1 MWCNGSTT
9 DFGSVSGG
17 SNPPILTMA
26 KGKKY
31 STPKKYWRKMGKTMK
46 WTHCHVMSKSHKK
59 YKWFFR
65 KKSWFTDESLQK
77 MSMRKPMSHEIWGW
91 D

>member
-1 MWCNGSTT
+1 MS
-9 DFGSVSGG
+9 
-17 SNPPILTMA
+17 

-31 STPKKYWRKMGKTMK
+31 NSPKKHWSKMGKK
-46 WTHCHVMSKSHKK
+46 VKFFHAHVMSKSHKK
-59 YKWFFR
+59 FKWFFR
-65 KKSWFTDESLQK
+65 KKKWFTDESLER